1 MHKIKKLIAAVLIMT
16 VGMQLFP
23 MEIKEENELPK
34 IVQKQTDTDEDGLSD
49 ADELLL
55 GLDPLVPVTDGTNPD
70 SERIFHQVLNDEK
83 ISEKLLAEENA
94 AVPSLELNIN
104 GNINKKVLMTE
115 TASKDFIDS
124 RAVVGEPID
133 ITGKDISDGTLSF
146 VNVRWMVWKQPV
158 CWICVLPQGKFLFW

>member
-55 GLDPLVPVTDGTNPD
+55 GLDPLVPATDGTNPD
-70 SERIFHQVLNDEK
+70 SERIFHQELNDEK

-94 AVPSLELNIN
+94 AVPSLELYIN
-104 GNINKKVLMTE
+104 GNINNTFLLFLDGNTRLFLVNSLR
-115 TASKDFIDS
+115 KDFQMHIVAYRLHMTVLLCSEQIS
-124 RAVVGEPID
+124 RSSYLKV
-133 ITGKDISDGTLSF
+133 THCNFKS
-146 VNVRWMVWKQPV
+146 
-158 CWICVLPQGKFLFW
+158 